1 MLKFR
6 FTPVKSIC
14 LSAAIC
20 FGSLAALHSVANG
33 LSTKNGVFTAEQAE
47 RGRAVYEKSCQNC
60 HQADFYVEK
69 MAKWENKPVGELFGA
84 LSTTMPADNVGSLLT
99 SEYLDVLA
107 YVFSITG
114 SPAGKSELTTDNMD
128 SITVAPLK

>member
-6 FTPVKSIC
+6 FTSVRSIF
-14 LSAAIC
+14 LGAAC
-20 FGSLAALHSVANG
+20 VGSLAALSAVANG
-33 LSTKNGVFTAEQAE
+33 LSTQNGVFTAEQAE

-60 HQADFYVEK
+60 HQADFYVDK
-69 MAKWENKPVGELFGA
+69 LPKWEKKPVGDLFQA

-114 SPAGKSELTTDNMD
+114 SPAGKSELTADNMD
-128 SITVAPLK
+128 SITVAAPK

>member
-6 FTPVKSIC
+6 FTPSRLAVAGAM
-14 LSAAIC
+14 LSAI
-20 FGSLAALHSVANG
+20 SLATVSIAANG
-33 LSTKNGVFTAEQAE
+33 LSTKNGVFTEEQAA
-47 RGRAVYEKSCQNC
+47 RGKQVYEKSCQNC
-60 HQADFYVEK
+60 HQPDFYVEK
-69 MAKWENKPVGELFGA
+69 LPKWENKPVGELFQA

-114 SPAGKSELTTDNMD
+114 SPAGKTELTTDNMD
-128 SITVAPLK
+128 SISVAPLK

>member
-1 MLKFR
+1 MFR
-6 FTPVKSIC
+6 MTAFRVLIGTLAC
-14 LSAAIC
+14 SAT
-20 FGSLAALHSVANG
+20 LATLTSVANG
-33 LSTKNGVFTAEQAE
+33 LSTKNGVFTDEQAA
-47 RGRAVYEKSCQNC
+47 RGKQVYEKSCQNC
-60 HQADFYVEK
+60 HQPDFYVEK
-69 MAKWENKPVGELFGA
+69 LAKWENKPVGDLFQA

-128 SITVAPLK
+128 SIAVGPVK